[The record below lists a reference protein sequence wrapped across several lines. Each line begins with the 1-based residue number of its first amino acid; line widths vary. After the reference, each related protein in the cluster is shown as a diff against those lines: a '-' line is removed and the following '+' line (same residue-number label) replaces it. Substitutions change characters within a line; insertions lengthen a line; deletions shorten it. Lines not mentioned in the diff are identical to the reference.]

1 MLKADIKLEAPEKPA
16 GKSKTGRLQ
25 NLSFALL
32 LIVPLLTPMA
42 FAPSFPLEW
51 AKTALFGLSTLL
63 AFIVW
68 IIFRLKD
75 GALVFPASS
84 ALLAGALTV
93 AVSFLSALFSGFLA
107 TSFAGEAAET
117 GSALMLA
124 IFFLLLFLVSLL
136 FNSKQRIIYGYF
148 VFFGVFF
155 LVAIFQILR
164 LAFGPGLLSF
174 GIFNSTISNT
184 VGRWNDLAI
193 FFGAGAV
200 LSLVTVELVSLSRGF
215 KVLAYAAL
223 AVSLFF
229 LALVNFSQIWPALA
243 VFSLIFLVYV
253 ISFGKANGG
262 GRSLDVQSGGDG
274 AAENPLGNSSLP
286 ERKIPAASLVVLL
299 LSLVFILAGGPLG
312 NFISNQFNV
321 SQIDARPSFAAT
333 FAIAKETLARDPL
346 LGAGP
351 NRFVNNWLLYKPDGV
366 NQTIFWNADFNSGV
380 GFLPTFIVTTG
391 LLGALSWF
399 LFLVSFLLA
408 GCKAILSSAGDK
420 ASRYLASSS
429 FLTALFLWLANIF
442 YTPGVSILVLTFFF
456 TGLFIASLAEGG
468 FVRMKTV
475 SFADN
480 PRKGFVSVLVLVLFL
495 IGAASASYLLIQKF
509 AAAAYFQKGLLAFSS
524 SGNLDSAEKNIL
536 KAVGI
541 SETAAEYRALAQID
555 LVRMSGLFS
564 NPPSN
569 LSAEAIRSEFQRL
582 LTSALDRA
590 GAAVAA
596 DRSDYRNWLAIGQV
610 YEAVVPLRIA
620 NAYESALQSY
630 KQALSLNPK
639 SPAIYLA
646 LARLEAARGDDA
658 ASKSFIAEA
667 LKQKG
672 NYTEAIFLL
681 SQLQAREGNLKDAI
695 ASVEAA
701 GVLAPRDSGVFFELG
716 LLRYN
721 NKDYEGAASAL
732 ERAIAL
738 NPSYANAKY
747 FLGLSY
753 EKLGRDADAIKQFS
767 DLKATNPDNGEVDLI
782 LRNLK
787 AGRAPFSSAAPPI
800 DDKPEQRSKLP
811 VKETESARTS
821 AEDEE

>member
-1 MLKADIKLEAPEKPA
+1 MLKADIKLESPEKPA
-16 GKSKTGRLQ
+16 GKRRGGRLQ

-32 LIVPLLTPMA
+32 LIVPLLTPIA

-75 GALVFPASS
+75 GTLVFPASG

-117 GSALMLA
+117 SSALMLA

-148 VFFGVFF
+148 VFFGVFL
-155 LVAIFQILR
+155 LVVIFQILR
-164 LAFGPGLLSF
+164 LAFGPDFLSF

-193 FFGAGAV
+193 FFGAGAI

-229 LALVNFSQIWPALA
+229 LALVNFSQIWPVLA

-253 ISFGKANGG
+253 ISFGKANSG
-262 GRSLDVQSGGDG
+262 GRSLDVQGS
-274 AAENPLGNSSLP
+274 AENPAEGFSGNGSS
-286 ERKIPAASLVVLL
+286 ERKIPAASLIVLL

-312 NFISNQFNV
+312 NAISNQFNV

-333 FAIAKETLARDPL
+333 FAIAKETLARDPI

-366 NQTIFWNADFNSGV
+366 NQTIFWNVDFNSGV
-380 GFLPTFIVTTG
+380 GFLPTFIVTLG

-399 LFLVSFLLA
+399 LFLVAFLLA
-408 GCKAILSSAGDK
+408 GCKAILSSGGDK

-456 TGLFIASLAEGG
+456 TGLFIASLSEGG

-610 YEAVVPLRIA
+610 YEAVVPLRIQ
-620 NAYESALQSY
+620 NAYESSLNAY

-681 SQLQAREGNLKDAI
+681 SQLQVREGNLKDAI

-753 EKLGRDADAIKQFS
+753 EKLGREADAIKQFS

-800 DDKPEQRSKLP
+800 DDKPEKRSKLP
-811 VKETESARTS
+811 VKETEPARTS